1 MLRFHDLLI
10 DIAQLL
16 EDEGSEG
23 EKVDLTSTPTPSKF
37 PSLSVGRAFSQVLS
51 ERRTA
56 TATSFELR
64 VTIIGKESF

>member
-23 EKVDLTSTPTPSKF
+23 EKVDPYLHPH
-37 PSLSVGRAFSQVLS
+37 SL
-51 ERRTA
+51 
-56 TATSFELR
+56 
-64 VTIIGKESF
+64 